1 MAKFL
6 VSASERVFYEVEVEA
21 DSLEHAQ
28 ALAEAGEISWGDAI
42 DGQDFSV
49 DFIEEQ
55 SDDTDA

>member
-49 DFIEEQ
+49 DFIEEVK
-55 SDDTDA
+55 